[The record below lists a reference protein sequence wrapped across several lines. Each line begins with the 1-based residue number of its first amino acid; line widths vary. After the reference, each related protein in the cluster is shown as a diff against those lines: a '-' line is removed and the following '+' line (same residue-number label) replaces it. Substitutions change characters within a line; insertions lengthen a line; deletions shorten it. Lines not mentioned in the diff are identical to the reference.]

1 MDIFQFII
9 SISDSIKKAILSQ
22 PLDDKNVSKI
32 EFKKIQISKKE
43 SLQKSYILNNQAF
56 HTNYS
61 LELGLELLNK
71 ELSENYKQ
79 LFLQLDDRDIHIFKT
94 KNGWKKKEEKKDNS
108 LVILDHNRK
117 KNCFY
122 IEGQKIP
129 HLIETSI
136 MDTTGKI
143 KEKMRPKW
151 NQVNKFLEICEP
163 QLRRLR
169 EKQSSIHCVDIG
181 CGKGYL
187 TFSLFDLL
195 KKLDFK
201 EIKFIGLDLKSDV
214 VISNQQIAKRL
225 QLEGLEFLNINADD
239 YRSNMPIDLVIA
251 LHACDCATDIAI
263 KLATKWQTKMLFL
276 APCCHQYLNKQI
288 KCEELQPLLKYGILK
303 ERFSALLT
311 DALRVSHLE
320 DRGYNCD
327 VIEFVDRE
335 DSLKNVLIKAIYS
348 ENKNRAKNTK
358 SENLKNLFHIKPW
371 LDIEG

>member
-1 MDIFQFII
+1 MDFDCIVIGAGLAGLTASRKLQSLGKSVLTIEAKTQVGGRVRSDRIDGYICDRGFQVINP
-9 SISDSIKKAILSQ
+9 KYPQVA
-22 PLDDKNVSKI
+22 
-32 EFKKIQISKKE
+32 
-43 SLQKSYILNNQAF
+43 
-56 HTNYS
+56 
-61 LELGLELLNK
+61 
-71 ELSENYKQ
+71 
-79 LFLQLDDRDIHIFKT
+79 KT
-94 KNGWKKKEEKKDNS
+94 G
-108 LVILDHNRK
+108 
-117 KNCFY
+117 
-122 IEGQKIP
+122 
-129 HLIETSI
+129 
-136 MDTTGKI
+136 
-143 KEKMRPKW
+143 
-151 NQVNKFLEICEP
+151 
-163 QLRRLR
+163 
-169 EKQSSIHCVDIG
+169 
-181 CGKGYL
+181 
-187 TFSLFDLL
+187 LL

-263 KLATKWQTKMLFL
+263 KLATKWQTKILFL

-288 KCEELQPLLKYGILK
+288 KCEEFQSLLKYGIFK